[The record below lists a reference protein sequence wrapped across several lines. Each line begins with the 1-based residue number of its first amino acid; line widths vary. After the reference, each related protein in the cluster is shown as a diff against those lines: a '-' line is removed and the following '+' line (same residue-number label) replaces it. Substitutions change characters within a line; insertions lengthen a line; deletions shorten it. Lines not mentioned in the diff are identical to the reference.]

1 MQKNIKK
8 YMLVLLA
15 VLLGVLLTVCAI
27 PVAQWLSIPENR
39 SLVWQ
44 KIDALGPWGAVIF
57 LVIQIL
63 QVVIAFIPGEP
74 VELAAGLLYGTWGG
88 LLICLTGILLG
99 SSMIFAVVRR
109 FGRPLV
115 QRLVDE
121 ESTRNSLPHRCPQAG
136 HPDFPDVP
144 DPRHPERHPQLP
156 LSSHFHQSGAI
167 PGAVHLCT
175 HSLGNILH
183 LRRSQLR

>member
-15 VLLGVLLTVCAI
+15 VLLGALLTVCAI

-74 VELAAGLLYGTWGG
+74 VELAGFL
-88 LLICLTGILLG
+88 
-99 SSMIFAVVRR
+99 
-109 FGRPLV
+109 
-115 QRLVDE
+115 
-121 ESTRNSLPHRCPQAG
+121 
-136 HPDFPDVP
+136 
-144 DPRHPERHPQLP
+144 
-156 LSSHFHQSGAI
+156 
-167 PGAVHLCT
+167 PGAHCALSYVSNGNLSVPAVLYDVSGF
-175 HSLGNILH
+175 SL
-183 LRRSQLR
+183 

>member
-15 VLLGVLLTVCAI
+15 VLLGALLTVCAI

-63 QVVIAFIPGEP
+63 LPAAVTLAVSEFMRKKGWIKFGDMKL
-74 VELAAGLLYGTWGG
+74 EL
-88 LLICLTGILLG
+88 
-99 SSMIFAVVRR
+99 
-109 FGRPLV
+109 
-115 QRLVDE
+115 
-121 ESTRNSLPHRCPQAG
+121 
-136 HPDFPDVP
+136 
-144 DPRHPERHPQLP
+144 
-156 LSSHFHQSGAI
+156 
-167 PGAVHLCT
+167 
-175 HSLGNILH
+175 
-183 LRRSQLR
+183 

>member
-15 VLLGVLLTVCAI
+15 VLLGALLTVCAI

-109 FGRPLV
+109 L
-115 QRLVDE
+115 
-121 ESTRNSLPHRCPQAG
+121 A
-136 HPDFPDVP
+136 
-144 DPRHPERHPQLP
+144 
-156 LSSHFHQSGAI
+156 SSGTASG
-167 PGAVHLCT
+167 G
-175 HSLGNILH
+175 
-183 LRRSQLR
+183 